1 MLLGVEQP
9 REGRRKGIKLIESV
23 NKALL
28 KHLGGD
34 GGTQDISRVLRV
46 PGTFNFKLPDN
57 PREVT
62 SIWMDG
68 PKYDFDDFLWLIE
81 EQQNQ
86 NLKEA
91 SKKKPKGSTSPQNDQ
106 QPGHKSSGAIR

>member
-1 MLLGVEQP
+1 MLLGFEHP
-9 REGRRKGIKLIESV
+9 LGGRKMGVKLLESV

-28 KHLGGD
+28 RNMGGD
-34 GGTQDISRVLRV
+34 DGTHDISRVLRV

-68 PKYDFDDFLWLIE
+68 PKYEFEDFLWLSRGPAKI
-81 EQQNQ
+81 
-86 NLKEA
+86 KIRM
-91 SKKKPKGSTSPQNDQ
+91 KMR
-106 QPGHKSSGAIR
+106 KSG